1 MLSTVVEHIPTSCY
15 SRFRSFRS
23 KRFGVKI
30 VCVLS
35 CYRLYGQQEIFSIG
49 HLIWERTKTS
59 LEDVPGYTSVG
70 LDIRECVWTRPRSRL
85 TICSTDVGLRLRL
98 TSVGKDKGEKAY
110 RGPGYFKHYV
120 KKYRLRLSE
129 R

>member
-1 MLSTVVEHIPTSCY
+1 MLFSFSVV
-15 SRFRSFRS
+15 SFET
-23 KRFGVKI
+23 FWCQNCL
-30 VCVLS
+30 CVVVLPVVWAARDFQ
-35 CYRLYGQQEIFSIG
+35 YWAP
-49 HLIWERTKTS
+49 HLGANRTS

-70 LDIRECVWTRPRSRL
+70 LDIRECVWTRPRSRM

-110 RGPGYFKHYV
+110 RGPGYFKYYV